1 MATPVK
7 LFEAIER
14 QVKGS
19 SPHIDIET
27 RAGLARGTYTKLM
40 SGKIKLRVH
49 HLESLCKALRISVLS
64 LFLDAYGN
72 EDGID
77 RLTDL
82 FIRLMRP
89 EFERLLRA
97 AGSLPT
103 PSSMSESLQQLH
115 VEE

>member
-1 MATPVK
+1 MAKPVK
-7 LFEAIER
+7 LLDTIKQKVQAT
-14 QVKGS
+14 
-19 SPHIDIET
+19 SPEFDIEA
-27 RAGLARGTYTKLM
+27 RAGWARGTYTKLM
-40 SGKIKLRVH
+40 SGKIRLRVH

-103 PSSMSESLQQLH
+103 PSGMSESFQQLQ